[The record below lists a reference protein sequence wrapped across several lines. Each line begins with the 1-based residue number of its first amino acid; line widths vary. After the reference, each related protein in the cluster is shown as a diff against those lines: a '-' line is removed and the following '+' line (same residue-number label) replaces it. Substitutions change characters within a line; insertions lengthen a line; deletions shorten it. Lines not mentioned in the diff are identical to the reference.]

1 MKGKEPAPFNERNF
15 IEEIAPSN
23 AELKKLLD
31 GTLTRFENW
40 KVEVET
46 NPNPRMV
53 HSLKNLISIIDSIS
67 KINEKRISYSYKNL
81 SRQMSILIAEVARLN
96 LSITDSLMD
105 DDMIDSKEERR
116 INNSLKNLIQAAA
129 ELIRIVQEG
138 FGGFNQLKNEKRI
151 ALPDQTPSDTI
162 SPTSDV
168 E

>member
-1 MKGKEPAPFNERNF
+1 MKGKEPNHFNERDF

-23 AELKKLLD
+23 AELKKLLN
-31 GTLTRFENW
+31 GTLTRFQNW

-53 HSLKNLISIIDSIS
+53 HSLKNIISIIDSIA
-67 KINEKRISYSYKNL
+67 KVNEKRISYSYKNL

-105 DDMIDSKEERR
+105 DDLIDSKEERR
-116 INNSLKNLIQAAA
+116 INNSLKNVIQAAV
-129 ELIRIVQEG
+129 ELIRIVEEG
-138 FGGFNQLKNEKRI
+138 FGGYKQLNAKKRI

>member
-1 MKGKEPAPFNERNF
+1 MKSKEPKPFNERDF

-23 AELKKLLD
+23 AELKKLLN

-40 KVEVET
+40 KVQVET

-67 KINEKRISYSYKNL
+67 KVNEKRISYSYKNL

-116 INNSLKNLIQAAA
+116 INNSLKNVIQAAV
-129 ELIRIVQEG
+129 ELIRIVQEA
-138 FGGFNQLKNEKRI
+138 FGGYKQLGKKERI

-162 SPTSDV
+162 SPISDV